1 MKMRTLL
8 AGTALVLMAAGP
20 LAAQQ
25 ATDGAAAPA
34 AGKAVREGP
43 FLPSTVPNAL
53 YASELIGMDVYSSE
67 TDYAA
72 EYGDRVVE
80 PDARSQW
87 DDIGEINDIVLS
99 PAGDIQGVLVDIG
112 GFLGIGARTV
122 ALDMSQ
128 LHFLRDETDVSF
140 AAVTSSREALE
151 AAPEYRREMDQT
163 AGVASSDAADTA
175 APDMAAAPTRPA
187 FEREGFTTADYD
199 QLTADDLDQGPVY
212 DANDENIGSVEELIL
227 SQDGKIEQ
235 AIVDVGG
242 FLGMGEHRIS
252 LDFDEMQV
260 MTNADN
266 SEVRVYIDQT
276 RQTLEQ
282 RPEYQQ

>member
-1 MKMRTLL
+1 M
-8 AGTALVLMAAGP
+8 
-20 LAAQQ
+20 
-25 ATDGAAAPA
+25 
-34 AGKAVREGP
+34 
-43 FLPSTVPNAL
+43 FLPSTVPDAL

-72 EYGDRVVE
+72 EYGDRAVE
-80 PDARSQW
+80 PDVRSQW

-99 PAGDIQGVLVDIG
+99 PAGDIQAVLVDIG
-112 GFLGIGARTV
+112 GFLGIGTRTV

-128 LHFLRDETDVSF
+128 LHFLRDDTDVSF

-151 AAPEYRREMDQT
+151 AAPEYRRETDET
-163 AGVASSDAADTA
+163 AGAASPVAADTTDAA
-175 APDMAAAPTRPA
+175 APDMAAAPAPA
-187 FEREGFTTADYD
+187 FEREGFATADYE
-199 QLTADDLDQGPVY
+199 QLTADDLEEAAVY

-242 FLGMGEHRIS
+242 FLGMGEHRIG
-252 LDFDEMQV
+252 LAFDEMQV
-260 MTNADN
+260 MTTPTTAR
-266 SEVRVYIDQT
+266 SGSTSTRR

>member
-1 MKMRTLL
+1 MPD
-8 AGTALVLMAAGP
+8 AL
-20 LAAQQ
+20 
-25 ATDGAAAPA
+25 
-34 AGKAVREGP
+34 
-43 FLPSTVPNAL
+43 S
-53 YASELIGMDVYSSE
+53 ASELIGMDVYSSA

-72 EYGDRVVE
+72 EYGDRAVE
-80 PDARSQW
+80 LDARSQW

-99 PAGDIQGVLVDIG
+99 PTGDVQGVLVDIG

-122 ALDMSQ
+122 ALDMRQ
-128 LHFLRDETDVSF
+128 LHFLRDESDVSF
-140 AAVTSSREALE
+140 VAVTSSREALE
-151 AAPEYRREMDQT
+151 AAPEYQRETDQI
-163 AGVASSDAADTA
+163 AGVRTPEAADTPA
-175 APDMAAAPTRPA
+175 APDMTAAPTRPA

-199 QLTADDLDQGPVY
+199 QLTADDLEDAAVY

-227 SQDGKIEQ
+227 SKDGKIEQ

-242 FLGMGEHRIS
+242 FLGMGVHRIG
-252 LDFDEMQV
+252 LAFDEMQV

-266 SEVRVYIDQT
+266 SDVRVYIDQT

>member
-1 MKMRTLL
+1 M
-8 AGTALVLMAAGP
+8 
-20 LAAQQ
+20 
-25 ATDGAAAPA
+25 
-34 AGKAVREGP
+34 
-43 FLPSTVPNAL
+43 
-53 YASELIGMDVYSSE
+53 
-67 TDYAA
+67 
-72 EYGDRVVE
+72 
-80 PDARSQW
+80 
-87 DDIGEINDIVLS
+87 
-99 PAGDIQGVLVDIG
+99 LVDIG

-128 LHFLRDETDVSF
+128 IHFLRDE
-140 AAVTSSREALE
+140 
-151 AAPEYRREMDQT
+151 YRRELRGGHKFARSARGRPGVP
-163 AGVASSDAADTA
+163 AGDGRDRRGREPRRGRHHRCRGPGHGRGAS
-175 APDMAAAPTRPA
+175 RPA

-199 QLTADDLDQGPVY
+199 QLTADDLEEAAVY

-242 FLGMGEHRIS
+242 FLGMGEHRIG
-252 LDFDEMQV
+252 LAFDEMQV

>member
-1 MKMRTLL
+1 M
-8 AGTALVLMAAGP
+8 P
-20 LAAQQ
+20 
-25 ATDGAAAPA
+25 D
-34 AGKAVREGP
+34 
-43 FLPSTVPNAL
+43 AL
-53 YASELIGMDVYSSE
+53 YASELIGMDVYSSA

-72 EYGDRVVE
+72 EYGDQAVE

-99 PAGDIQGVLVDIG
+99 PAGDVQGVLVDIG

-128 LHFLRDETDVSF
+128 LHFLRDESDVSF

-151 AAPEYRREMDQT
+151 AAPEYQRETDQT
-163 AGVASSDAADTA
+163 AGVASPDTADTTTDVA
-175 APDMAAAPTRPA
+175 APGMATAPARPA

-199 QLTADDLDQGPVY
+199 KLTADDLEEATVY

-227 SQDGKIEQ
+227 SKDGKIEQ

-242 FLGMGEHRIS
+242 FLGMGVHRIG
-252 LDFDEMQV
+252 LAFDEMQV

-266 SEVRVYIDQT
+266 NEVRVYIDQT

-282 RPEYQQ
+282 RPEYQP